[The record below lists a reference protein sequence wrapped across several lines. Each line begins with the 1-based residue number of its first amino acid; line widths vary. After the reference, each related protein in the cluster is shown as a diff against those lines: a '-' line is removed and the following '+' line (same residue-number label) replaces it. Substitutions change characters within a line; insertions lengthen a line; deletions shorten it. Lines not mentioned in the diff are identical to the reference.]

1 MFYSFHHFLHQ
12 HQSSNTTSNTSP
24 SNMRPDSNDIAQGW
38 LAIPF
43 NGGVNLN
50 TTDEQSSPPA
60 YTHKAA
66 NHFAPL
72 NYDAGTSPVATA
84 AASRRSD
91 GSSSSS
97 SLSGYALP
105 SSLPSYIEMQNL
117 SGQTG
122 GSSTPSASEASAT
135 AQGSLPAPVTQ
146 PKEHHSRAYRFSEMV
161 LVIVV
166 KGILIVGLC
175 AVAICALW
183 FIYQFIFWILY
194 KVTGQRKE
202 FQS

>member
-1 MFYSFHHFLHQ
+1 
-12 HQSSNTTSNTSP
+12 
-24 SNMRPDSNDIAQGW
+24 MRPDSNDIAQGW

-50 TTDEQSSPPA
+50 TTDEQVSPPA
-60 YTHKAA
+60 YTHEAA
-66 NHFAPL
+66 NHFAPP

-84 AASRRSD
+84 AASRRSG

-117 SGQTG
+117 GEANGAG
-122 GSSTPSASEASAT
+122 GSATNTSQTNTPPPSASE
-135 AQGSLPAPVTQ
+135 GLPRPVTQ
-146 PKEHHSRAYRFSEMV
+146 PRESHSRAYRFSEMV
-161 LVIVV
+161 LMIVV
-166 KGILIVGLC
+166 QGILIVGLC
-175 AVAICALW
+175 AVAVCVLW
-183 FIYQFIFWILY
+183 FIYHLS
-194 KVTGQRKE
+194 GQRNR